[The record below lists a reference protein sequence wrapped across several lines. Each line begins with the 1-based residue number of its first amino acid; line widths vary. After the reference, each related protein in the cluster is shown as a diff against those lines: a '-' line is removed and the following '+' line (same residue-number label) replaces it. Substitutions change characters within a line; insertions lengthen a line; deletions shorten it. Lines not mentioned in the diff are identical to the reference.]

1 MLELKREVLFAEFVL
16 QMESGS
22 VLVSGA
28 PGIGKSWLIG
38 RLLAHLKASG
48 RFVVPLIAEEYEV
61 ASLEELQQSLG
72 LKTGLESLLASR
84 DKAVLLI
91 DGLDALRA
99 ESSQRVFRDLIL
111 GILRRAP
118 NVTVIA
124 SIRSFDL
131 AESPVFSSL
140 TSFIPGMGKPFSTIT
155 IGPLGDK
162 EIAFVRR
169 DRFSFEELWS
179 SANADTRQ
187 LLRTPFN
194 LVIALALLKEGFSPT
209 QLSGIGSQVALLEEF
224 WKRRVDGAAHSLE
237 RKRLL
242 SIILERMITHRALSI
257 AEVEVPNLTSET
269 TLRDLLSLELL
280 RKNATGR
287 IFFAHN
293 ILFDYALAR
302 LMLDEVRLAEFL
314 AVDSNRSLFYR
325 PSLNFFFGH
334 VWLSDRSLFWRIVRD
349 SAKSRSLPESI
360 GVVPAVVTCQMA
372 DDIGDLAPLHQDLD
386 VPMQTFLRKV
396 LIGLQAI
403 GMPVNRR
410 QPWIDL
416 MLILTGAPQLAFIN
430 ELLSVLG
437 VLKDGMRRNE
447 RLRLNRCARSL
458 IEWSWTFGE
467 TKTDSERT
475 ELVGVVTI
483 RTLPIILQTLADA
496 PQESK
501 KLIMQI
507 LERIGQPGASSREL
521 FWLASDIHLL
531 VEFEPTLAAS
541 LYEAVYGHKEDSEDF
556 VSIGSGSVL
565 NLVSTER
572 QQYESL
578 FHQLSAGFQVLLK
591 RDFAVA
597 ARTAVRIT
605 NVEVLRERTVSER
618 DQLVSAKMRVAHQ
631 PIYYMSDWS
640 EMWDAGGGRDYTS
653 LQMFQSVLQ
662 FIQENEGEQYASI
675 ITDITFAEGVVAVL
689 YKRLFEVA
697 SRSVGQFNEALK
709 PALLSARFISAP
721 EVTIAVGE
729 FIQQLAKAP
738 EEKTAFWSSL
748 EQTILRIPGSK
759 PLLRYEK
766 PRSIQIRLL
775 GCFSDR
781 LQDGRA
787 RKLFESAREQRPN
800 RPFFQMTGG
809 AIDPNSPE
817 IYQMRGIDPNDPV
830 NQKLIAATEAVKGFA
845 YRPSSPQATLEDVDA
860 IFPAVLELSTIIN
873 QSDGASADLFTNARG
888 TLNEVVSAM
897 TQLKDIKVG
906 SPVFTFM
913 LEVALAGAA
922 DPEPVFDPKYH
933 MPFDSPGWGSPS
945 TRIAAAQ
952 AIVNLTWNFPQ
963 DQRALPVFREL
974 ADDPVPAVRFQI
986 ARGLVALYVRKETR
1000 EEFWG
1005 TVGRMLKTE
1014 LTSGVVL
1021 GLLQSLG
1028 QIAGHEPA
1036 RTMSVLS
1043 EYIEQNHRHS
1053 EKSDV
1058 MRMVVGID
1066 VGLYLAQGTPSALS
1080 QLQRFEQDV
1089 ERYHRELSQMVFA
1102 AGQQITPVDGMELQ
1116 RERAREVW
1124 NGVLEAVLRRSAELH
1139 KQEPPRDFQA
1149 VVRVLDSLISR
1160 LFFAFDLIGT
1170 RAPNQNA
1177 LDREGRRTLFHELKK
1192 FIEKLVQADEVE
1204 GDKDAPLIPHSAHYF
1219 LQVMNGILEFAPDD
1233 VLCYTYTICKR
1244 GARTG
1249 YLEDSMARSEAV
1261 KLVEKALADYRDR
1274 LKNSKVAT
1282 SVNGLLNLFTEH
1294 AWPEAVT
1301 LTFRLEDAFR

>member
-1 MLELKREVLFAEFVL
+1 MLELKREVLFGELLL

-22 VLVSGA
+22 LLISGA

-48 RFVVPLIAEEYEV
+48 RFVLPLIAEEYEV
-61 ASLEELQQSLG
+61 ASLEELQRSLG

-84 DKAVLLI
+84 DKAVLLL

-111 GILRRAP
+111 GVLKRAP
-118 NVTVIA
+118 NVTVVA

-140 TSFIPGMGKPFSTIT
+140 TSFIPGLGKPFSTIT
-155 IGPLGDK
+155 VGPLSDE

-169 DRFSFEELWS
+169 DRTSFEELWS

-194 LVIALALLKEGFSPT
+194 LVIALALLKEGFLPT

-237 RKRLL
+237 RKRVL
-242 SIILERMITHRALSI
+242 SLILERMIAHRTLSI
-257 AEVEVPNLTSET
+257 AEVELPNLTSET

-280 RKNATGR
+280 RKNTTGR

-302 LMLDEVRLAEFL
+302 LMLDEVRLEEFL

-334 VWLSDRSLFWRIVRD
+334 VWLSDRSLFWRIVRH
-349 SAKSRSLPESI
+349 SAESRSLPESI
-360 GVVPAVVTCQMA
+360 GVVPAVVVCQMA
-372 DDIGDLAPLHQDLD
+372 DDISDLAPLHEDSGL
-386 VPMQTFLRKV
+386 PMQTFLRKV

-403 GMPVNRR
+403 GVPVNRR

-416 MLILTGAPQLAFIN
+416 ALILTSAPQLVFLN
-430 ELLSVLG
+430 ELFSVLG
-437 VLKDGMRRNE
+437 VLKDSMRSNE
-447 RLRLNRCARSL
+447 RLSLNRCARSL
-458 IEWSWTFGE
+458 IEWSWSCGE
-467 TKTDSERT
+467 KTGARRA
-475 ELVGVVTI
+475 ELVGVVTG
-483 RTLPIILQTLADA
+483 RTLPIVLQTLADA
-496 PQESK
+496 PQESR
-501 KLIMQI
+501 KLMKQI
-507 LERIGQPGASSREL
+507 IERIGQPGASSREL
-521 FWLASDIHLL
+521 FWIANDIHLL

-541 LYEAVYGHKEDSEDF
+541 FYEAVYGHKEDSEDS

-565 NLVSTER
+565 NLLSTER

-578 FHQLSAGFQVLLK
+578 FYQLSARFQTLLK

-605 NVEVLRERTVSER
+605 NIEVFRERTLSER
-618 DQLVSAKMRVAHQ
+618 DQLVSVKMRVAHRL
-631 PIYYMSDWS
+631 ISYMSDWS
-640 EMWDAGGGRDYTS
+640 EIWDSGGGRDYTS
-653 LQMFQSVLQ
+653 LQMFQSALHFVK
-662 FIQENEGEQYASI
+662 ENEGQQYASV

-689 YKRLFEVA
+689 YKQLFEVA
-697 SRSVGQFNEALK
+697 SRSIEQFSEALK

-729 FIQQLAKAP
+729 LIQQLAKAP
-738 EEKTAFWSSL
+738 VEETPFWSSL
-748 EQTILRIPGSK
+748 EQTILRIPISR

-766 PRSIQIRLL
+766 PRSIQVRLL

-781 LQDGRA
+781 LQDRRA
-787 RKLFESAREQRPN
+787 RELLESSREQRPN
-800 RPFFQMTGG
+800 RPFFRMTGG
-809 AIDPNSPE
+809 GIDPNSPE
-817 IYQMRGIDPNDPV
+817 IYRMRGIDPNEPV
-830 NQKLIAATEAVKGFA
+830 NQRLIAATEAVKGFA
-845 YRPSSPQATLEDVDA
+845 YRPSSPSATIEDVDA
-860 IFPAVLELSTIIN
+860 IFPKVLELSDVID
-873 QSDGASADLFTNARG
+873 QSDGASADLFANARG
-888 TLNEVVSAM
+888 TMNAVVSAM
-897 TQLKDIKVG
+897 TQVRDIKVD

-913 LEVALAGAA
+913 VGVALAGAA

-945 TRIAAAQ
+945 TRIEAAQ

-963 DQRALPVFREL
+963 DQRALPAFRRL
-974 ADDPVPAVRFQI
+974 VADPVPAVRFQI
-986 ARGLVALYVRKETR
+986 ARGLVALYVREETR
-1000 EEFWG
+1000 EEFWE
-1005 TVGRMLKTE
+1005 TLGRMLKTE
-1014 LTSGVVL
+1014 PTSGVVL

-1028 QIAGHEPA
+1028 QIAGREPA
-1036 RTMSVLS
+1036 RTMAILS
-1043 EYIEQNHRHS
+1043 DYIEHNYRQS
-1053 EKSDV
+1053 ERSDV
-1058 MRMVVGID
+1058 MRMVVGIA
-1066 VGLYLAQGTPSALS
+1066 VGLYLAQGTPTALS
-1080 QLQRFEQDV
+1080 LLRHFEQDF
-1089 ERYHRELSQMVFA
+1089 EKYQRELSQMVFA
-1102 AGQQITPVDGMELQ
+1102 AGQQITPVDGTEPQ
-1116 RERAREVW
+1116 RKRAREIW
-1124 NGVLEAVLRRSAELH
+1124 NGVLETVLRRSEELH
-1139 KQEPPRDFQA
+1139 KQKPPRDFQA
-1149 VVRVLDSLISR
+1149 VVHVLDSLISR
-1160 LFFAFDLIGT
+1160 LFFSFDLIGT

-1177 LDREGRRTLFHELKK
+1177 LDPEGRQILFHELKE
-1192 FIEKLVQADEVE
+1192 FIEKLVQADAVE
-1204 GDKDAPLIPHSAHYF
+1204 DDADAPLIPHSAHYF
-1219 LQVMNGILEFAPDD
+1219 LQLMNGILEFAPDD
-1233 VLCYTYTICKR
+1233 VLHYAYTICKR

-1261 KLVEKALADYRDR
+1261 NLVEKALADYRDR
-1274 LKNSKVAT
+1274 IKNPTVAR
-1282 SVNGLLNLFTEH
+1282 SLNGLLNLFTEH